1 MNDYVGKDDILK
13 ELQQRVEDKILEP
26 SNYDLLKKLV
36 EKADT
41 LDEAIKIAE
50 LGTTYRRTGFHFD
63 KKLEKQSN
71 TISYFK
77 KNEELR
83 LTTD

>member
-1 MNDYVGKDDILK
+1 MMAEYTGKDDILK

-36 EKADT
+36 ENADT

-63 KKLEKQSN
+63 KKLEKQSD
-71 TISYFK
+71 TIS
-77 KNEELR
+77 
-83 LTTD
+83 